1 MLWVREIRGGRLKAE
16 LQRARGTAPYL
27 GGLGKLVS
35 VLMSQMQDMR
45 LNVNEASENVRPIL
59 GITMGDPAGIGPE
72 ITVKALRCADV
83 YKVCRPVVVGDAGV
97 MRRAVPMVR
106 GGAEVRAI
114 DDPAKAAGDENVIE
128 VFDLANVD
136 AGKVELGKVS
146 AAAGEAGFQAIV
158 KSIELAMA
166 GRIEA
171 VVTNPIHKEALHL
184 AGHKFPGHTEIFA
197 HYTGSKDS
205 VMMLAE
211 GHFRVAHVSTHVSL
225 KEAVA
230 RVTKERVLRVIE
242 LAAEACRNLGIE
254 NPRVA
259 VAGLNPHAG
268 EHGLF
273 GDEEEKFIVPAI
285 EEAVAKGIRAT
296 APFAADTLFPR
307 AAAAAGGG
315 GAKSEFDVCIAM
327 YHDQGHVAVK
337 MRGFEFDAG
346 KGAWKS
352 VKGINVTLG
361 TPIIRVSV
369 DHGTA
374 FDQAGKG
381 TASEASLLDAIDY
394 AAKMAGRKMAA
405 RKVGAGSGA
414 KV

>member
-1 MLWVREIRGGRLKAE
+1 MEDHL
-16 LQRARGTAPYL
+16 
-27 GGLGKLVS
+27 
-35 VLMSQMQDMR
+35 
-45 LNVNEASENVRPIL
+45 RPIV

-72 ITVKALRCADV
+72 IAVKALQQPQV
-83 YKVCRPVVVGDAGV
+83 YDVCRPVVVGDAGV
-97 MRRAVPMVR
+97 MWRAVGIVKSGMQVR
-106 GGAEVRAI
+106 VIESLEQ
-114 DDPAKAAGDENVIE
+114 AAGSAAAVE

-146 AAAGEAGFQAIV
+146 AAAGNAGFEAIV

-166 GRIEA
+166 GRIDA

-197 HYTGSKDS
+197 HYTGSKTS

-242 LAAEACRNLGIE
+242 LAAEACRNLGID

-273 GDEEEKFIVPAI
+273 GDEEERHIGPAI
-285 EEAVAKGIRAT
+285 QEAVAKGIRAT
-296 APFAADTLFPR
+296 GPFAADTLFPR
-307 AAAAAGGG
+307 AAAAAGG

-394 AAKMAGRKMAA
+394 AARMARQKAAAA
-405 RKVGAGSGA
+405 RRGGAVNGEKA
-414 KV
+414 